1 MTLVITTRITAHDL
15 MSRDVAAVE
24 PAMTMPELATFLEDR
39 GISGA
44 LVRDPS
50 GRPVGVVSVSDLA
63 SVETLSGRS
72 AESTSRRA
80 DFYARSWEA
89 EFDDE
94 DLRTLR
100 IEEGDLTVG
109 DLMTPEVVT
118 VPAEATVGEV
128 ARTMLGQHI
137 HRVFVSEGAEI
148 VGLVSTSDL
157 LGVLAADEP

>member
-1 MTLVITTRITAHDL
+1 MTVVTRTRITARDL
-15 MSRDVAAVE
+15 MSRDLAAVE
-24 PAMTMPELATFLEDR
+24 PSMSLPELATFLEDR

-44 LVRDPS
+44 LVRDS
-50 GRPVGVVSVSDLA
+50 GGRPIGVVSVSDVA
-63 SVETLSGRS
+63 SAETVAGRS
-72 AESTSRRA
+72 AESASRRA
-80 DFYARSWEA
+80 AFYSRSWEA

-100 IEEGDLTVG
+100 IEDGELTVG
-109 DLMTPEVVT
+109 DLMTPEVVS
-118 VPAEATVGEV
+118 VGADATVAEV

-157 LGVLAADEP
+157 LGVLAADDE